1 MKINQVYL
9 GLGSN
14 LGNRQENLDLACQR
28 ISESIGAIVAQS
40 SIYETAAWGLT
51 EQNDFLNQVIC
62 VSTKYEV
69 SEVLT
74 KILSVEQSMGRI
86 REVKWGA
93 RIIDIDILYYND
105 TIIKLDNLTVP
116 HPFIQERRFV
126 LAPLAEVAPDF
137 VHPIFHQA
145 NATLLAN
152 CADTSEVIK
161 NNSYDNLP

>member
-14 LGNRQENLDLACQR
+14 LGNRQENLDVACQR
-28 ISESIGAIVAQS
+28 ISESIGVIAAKS

-62 VSTKYEV
+62 VSTDYEA
-69 SEVLT
+69 SE
-74 KILSVEQSMGRI
+74 ILAMILAAEQFMGRI

-105 TIIKLDNLTVP
+105 AIIKLDNLTVP
-116 HPFIQERRFV
+116 HPFIQVRRFV

-137 VHPIFHQA
+137 VHPILQQT
-145 NATLLAN
+145 NAALLAN

-161 NNSYDNLP
+161 KQ

>member
-14 LGNRQENLDLACQR
+14 LGNRQENLDLACHR

-40 SIYETAAWGLT
+40 GIYETAAWGLT

-62 VSTKYEV
+62 VATDFKP
-69 SEVLT
+69 SEVLAL
-74 KILSVEQSMGRI
+74 ILAVEQSMGRI

-105 TIIKLDNLTVP
+105 AIIKLDNLTIP
-116 HPFIQERRFV
+116 HPFIQDRRFV
-126 LAPLAEVAPDF
+126 LTPLAEVAPDF
-137 VHPIFHQA
+137 VHPIIHQT
-145 NATLLAN
+145 NASLLAN
-152 CADTSEVIK
+152 CADNSEVIK
-161 NNSYDNLP
+161 KQ

>member
-1 MKINQVYL
+1 VKINRVYL

-14 LGNRQENLDLACQR
+14 LGNRQENLDLACLR
-28 ISESIGAIVAQS
+28 ISETIGAIVAQS

-62 VSTKYEV
+62 INTEYEA
-69 SEVLT
+69 SEVLR
-74 KILSVEQSMGRI
+74 KVLAVEQSMGRI

-93 RIIDIDILYYND
+93 RTIDIDILYYNAD
-105 TIIKLDNLTVP
+105 VIKLTHLTVP

-126 LAPLAEVAPDF
+126 LTPLAEIAPDF
-137 VHPIFHQA
+137 VHPQLQQT

-152 CADTSEVIK
+152 CSDTSEVIK
-161 NNSYDNLP
+161 K

>member
-28 ISESIGAIVAQS
+28 ISENIGAIVAQS

-51 EQNDFLNQVIC
+51 EQDDFLNQVIC
-62 VSTKYEV
+62 ISTRYKAP
-69 SEVLT
+69 EVLA
-74 KILSVEQSMGRI
+74 KILAVEQSMGRI

-93 RIIDIDILYYND
+93 RIIDIDILYYNTD
-105 TIIKLDNLTVP
+105 IIKLSNLTIP
-116 HPFIQERRFV
+116 HPFIKDRRFV
-126 LAPLAEVAPDF
+126 LVPLAEVAPDF
-137 VHPIFHQA
+137 IHPCLQQT

-152 CADTSEVIK
+152 CADTSEVLK
-161 NNSYDNLP
+161 NQ

>member
-14 LGNRQENLDLACQR
+14 LGNRQENLDLACQH
-28 ISESIGAIVAQS
+28 ISESIGAIIAQS

-62 VSTKYEV
+62 ITTDYEAT
-69 SEVLT
+69 EVLGM
-74 KILSVEQSMGRI
+74 ILAVEQSMGRI

-105 TIIKLDNLTVP
+105 AIIKLDNLTIP
-116 HPFIQERRFV
+116 HPFIQDRRFV
-126 LAPLAEVAPDF
+126 LAPLAEVAPDLI
-137 VHPIFHQA
+137 HPLLHKT

-152 CADTSEVIK
+152 CIDTSEVIK
-161 NNSYDNLP
+161 KQ

>member
-1 MKINQVYL
+1 MNQVYL

-14 LGNRQENLDLACQR
+14 LGDRQENLELACTR
-28 ISESIGAIVAQS
+28 IFKTIGATVAQS
-40 SIYETAAWGLT
+40 SIYETAAWGLK

-62 VSTKYEV
+62 INTEYEAV
-69 SEVLT
+69 EVLT
-74 KILSVEQSMGRI
+74 KVLAVEQSMGRI

-93 RIIDIDILYYND
+93 RTIDIDILYFND
-105 TIIKLDNLTVP
+105 EIINLAHLTIP

-126 LAPLAEVAPDF
+126 LTPLAEVAPDF
-137 VHPIFHQA
+137 VHPQLQQT

>member
-28 ISESIGAIVAQS
+28 ISESIGSIVAQS

-51 EQNDFLNQVIC
+51 EQDDFLNQVIC
-62 VSTKYEV
+62 VATDYEA
-69 SEVLT
+69 LDLLAM
-74 KILSVEQSMGRI
+74 ILAVEQSMGRI

-105 TIIKLDNLTVP
+105 AIIKQDNLTVP
-116 HPFIQERRFV
+116 HPFIKDRRFV
-126 LAPLAEVAPDF
+126 LAPLADVAPDF
-137 VHPIFHQA
+137 VHPILQQT
-145 NATLLAN
+145 NASLLAN
-152 CADTSEVIK
+152 CADTSDVIK
-161 NNSYDNLP
+161 KQ

>member
-14 LGNRQENLDLACQR
+14 LGNRQENLGLACLR

-62 VSTKYEV
+62 VATDYEAP
-69 SEVLT
+69 EVLAM
-74 KILSVEQSMGRI
+74 ILAVEQSMGRI

-105 TIIKLDNLTVP
+105 AIIKLDNLAIP
-116 HPFIQERRFV
+116 HPFIQDRRFV
-126 LAPLAEVAPDF
+126 LAPLAEVASDF
-137 VHPIFHQA
+137 VHPILQQT
-145 NATLLAN
+145 NGTLLAN

-161 NNSYDNLP
+161 KQ

>member
-14 LGNRQENLDLACQR
+14 LGERQANLDLACIR
-28 ISESIGAIVAQS
+28 IAETIGAIVAQS
-40 SIYETAAWGLT
+40 SIYETAAWGLK

-62 VSTKYEV
+62 INTEYEA

-74 KILSVEQSMGRI
+74 RVLAVEQSMGRI

-93 RIIDIDILYYND
+93 RIIDIDLLYYNAD
-105 TIIKLDNLTVP
+105 IIQLNNLTIP

-126 LAPLAEVAPDF
+126 LTPLAEIAPDF
-137 VHPIFHQA
+137 IHPQWQQT

-152 CADTSEVIK
+152 CTDTSEVIK
-161 NNSYDNLP
+161 KQ

>member
-1 MKINQVYL
+1 VKSNQVYL

-14 LGNRQENLDLACQR
+14 LGNRQGNLNLACRR

-62 VSTKYEV
+62 IITEYNAPEI
-69 SEVLT
+69 LT
-74 KILSVEQSMGRI
+74 MILAVEQSMGRI

-93 RIIDIDILYYND
+93 RIIDIDILYYNNA
-105 TIIKLDNLTVP
+105 IIKSDNLTIP
-116 HPFIQERRFV
+116 HPYIQERRFV
-126 LAPLAEVAPDF
+126 LTPLAEVAPDF
-137 VHPIFHQA
+137 IHPLLHQT

-152 CADTSEVIK
+152 CADTSEVIQK
-161 NNSYDNLP
+161 Q